1 MTASSASARPELAG
15 SLRRFWPFGLHEI
28 DINSRDNNFY
38 AVRLALA
45 ARVIFGHAFAL
56 GGVAMDH
63 SNPTFGAVYNSLG
76 VNGFFVVSGFLVT
89 RSLLSSR
96 SIVDYTAARA
106 LRITPALW
114 AMLLLTT
121 PLVVFFGADALAR
134 TSPDTW
140 MSALNYLLK
149 NMSIA
154 YVTYTIDGVFAGMA
168 NHAVNGSI
176 WSLRFE
182 VFCYVILGL
191 TSLLGMVRKRG
202 LMLIFALVL
211 IGLFVFFGRDPS
223 LSFFA
228 KRFIRLGAL
237 FFMGSALA
245 LYPEKLRVNAWV
257 GLLLTVAAW
266 AIGLWAGLPDLV
278 YVAFG
283 YFLICV
289 AYSKAAILRTIN
301 KALEL
306 RAFGKP
312 DLSYGIFLYSFPI
325 QQLLYYNHLTPG
337 PVTNILATFVLAIIC
352 AWISSEL
359 IEKPSARLRPH
370 ILRLARVPA

>member
-1 MTASSASARPELAG
+1 LAG
-15 SLRRFWPFGLHEI
+15 SLLRFWPFGLHEI
-28 DINSRDNNFY
+28 DITNRDNNFY
-38 AVRLALA
+38 AVRLVLA
-45 ARVIFGHAFAL
+45 ARVIFGHAFVL

-63 SNPTFGAVYNSLG
+63 ASPTFGAIYNSLG

-96 SIVDYTAARA
+96 SIADYTAARV

-114 AMLLLTT
+114 AMLLITT
-121 PLVVFFGADALAR
+121 PLVVLFGSDALAR
-134 TSPDTW
+134 LSPETW
-140 MSALNYLLK
+140 MSALQYLARNL
-149 NMSIA
+149 SILLVS
-154 YVTYTIDGVFAGMA
+154 YGIEGVFQGMPNPA
-168 NHAVNGSI
+168 INGSI

-182 VFCYVILGL
+182 VFCYAVLGALGL
-191 TSLLGMVRKRG
+191 FGIVRKRA
-202 LMLIFALVL
+202 LMLVFAIILVA
-211 IGLFVFFGRDPS
+211 LFVFVGRDPS

-228 KRFIRLGAL
+228 ARFIRLGAM

-245 LYPEKLRVNAWV
+245 LYPEKLRVNAWL

-266 AIGLWAGLPDLV
+266 AVGLWAGLPDLV

-289 AYSKAAILRTIN
+289 AYSKSAILRTIN
-301 KALEL
+301 TALEL
-306 RAFGKP
+306 RRFGKP

-337 PVTNILATFVLAIIC
+337 PVSNILATLILAIIC
-352 AWISSEL
+352 AWLSSEL
-359 IEKPSARLRPH
+359 VEKPSAKLRPH
-370 ILRLARVPA
+370 VLRLARLPA